1 MYALFPLQEACA
13 RVLLFRGADRS
24 ILNYSNQTAY
34 QVAVIANTMDLADI
48 IKNHKEEDVGRYH
61 TCW

>member
-1 MYALFPLQEACA
+1 M
-13 RVLLFRGADRS
+13 LLFRGADRS